1 MSRDS
6 SLFLAD
12 ILECCHK
19 IRRYTAGVGYEAFQS
34 DSMRF
39 DAVVRNIELIGEA
52 ARQLPVEVLE
62 EMHEIPWTK
71 IMSMR
76 NILAHAYFGID
87 SDIVWDVAINEIPR
101 LQLAVMRY
109 S

>member
-6 SLFLAD
+6 SVFLAG

-19 IRRYTAGVGYEAFQS
+19 IRRYTAGVGYEALQS

-52 ARQLPVEVLE
+52 ARQLLKEVLE
-62 EMHEIPWTK
+62 EMHEIPL
-71 IMSMR
+71 SR
-76 NILAHAYFGID
+76 SRSRDGIR
-87 SDIVWDVAINEIPR
+87 SGCSVV
-101 LQLAVMRY
+101 
-109 S
+109 